1 MNKLEALTITG
12 KLEIRFQGKEQ
23 LLDEI
28 VNLQK
33 FIIENDLDNQ
43 AIILGRISE
52 LTKDFET
59 DVVSKDIKSLYDF
72 IFERS
77 KVEQLEV
84 SMAKE
89 NLDLLIEE
97 LMLTPRQFNDLK
109 QIDINTVRDIVMM
122 DNAREKLIKT
132 LGKKSFDEVI
142 VKLKEI
148 GIVLS

>member
-1 MNKLEALTITG
+1 MNKLEALIITG
-12 KLEIRFQGKEQ
+12 KFEIRFQGKEQ

-52 LTKDFET
+52 LIKDFET